1 MLHLSVNDLFMR
13 LHFVGSFITGLDGR
27 DGSHCTKLDDMNGA
41 NGGPNANSR
50 KKKKKRRHRF
60 DFVLFN
66 KTTGAIS

>member
-1 MLHLSVNDLFMR
+1 MR
-13 LHFVGSFITGLDGR
+13 CFSIFVGSLISGLDGR

-66 KTTGAIS
+66 KTTGAVS